1 MTLAMPERYRDWS
14 WVTASWSD
22 AQRSAPSVRP
32 GMILLNTPLSK
43 SLLQTL
49 WQRSWPHLV
58 ADAGASHLHRSC
70 PELLPELVLG
80 DFDSAQPEILES
92 YRERGVEVRW
102 SSDQDDT
109 DLEKCLAAAQEDFAC
124 EHLYIA
130 GQFAGVDGR
139 MDHTLGAMNALYK
152 AQAKGLNA
160 ALLSDDCCV
169 ALLTKGSH
177 CLAPPRKSQ
186 CGLVPLGGPVH
197 VTTHGLCWD
206 MTDAV
211 LEWGGLISTSNCP
224 DEKTSDGLVWVET
237 NGPVIWTCNK
247 PEAAEV

>member
-1 MTLAMPERYRDWS
+1 MSLAMPER
-14 WVTASWSD
+14 
-22 AQRSAPSVRP
+22 
-32 GMILLNTPLSK
+32 MILLNTPLST

-58 ADAGASHLHRSC
+58 ADGGASHLHRSC
-70 PELLPELVLG
+70 PDLLPELVLG

-102 SSDQDDT
+102 SSDQDTT

-124 EHLYIA
+124 EHLCIA

-169 ALLTKGSH
+169 ALLTEGSH
-177 CLAPPRKSQ
+177 CLAPPKKSQ
-186 CGLVPLGGPVH
+186 CGLVPLGGPVR
-197 VTTHGLCWD
+197 VTTRGLCWD

-237 NGPVIWTCNK
+237 SGPVIWTCNK
-247 PEAAEV
+247 PKAAEV